1 MQPSSAHFNSVSVG
15 DLSARESP
23 YVHYS
28 VSPHKL
34 AQMLLVNV
42 NPNLADPSPPLLR
55 ACVRA
60 CVHACVRAYV
70 CARARARARVCV
82 CVCVCVCV
90 RTGRSRLHFQDI
102 SLEWSGNISFSIPD
116 SQDGCC
122 QRSTNY
128 YKVIVPDRP
137 PALGHWCCSIRY

>member
-1 MQPSSAHFNSVSVG
+1 MQNSSAHFNSVSVG

-55 ACVRA
+55 VCVRA
-60 CVHACVRAYV
+60 CVRLRVRA
-70 CARARARARVCV
+70 CV

-90 RTGRSRLHFQDI
+90 YVCV
-102 SLEWSGNISFSIPD
+102 
-116 SQDGCC
+116 CC
-122 QRSTNY
+122 LLYTSDAADER
-128 YKVIVPDRP
+128 
-137 PALGHWCCSIRY
+137 